1 MNPARSVSDKK
12 NRGLAT
18 FCHMGKI
25 SFKIQTDDHI
35 KVQIPKDAKAFQ
47 II

>member
-1 MNPARSVSDKK
+1 MNPARSVSEKK
-12 NRGLAT
+12 FVGLPRFAVWE
-18 FCHMGKI
+18 KI